1 VRTGPAGVNLK
12 PEGARPVLP
21 LRLATIVNLAGFS
34 AALTLYAMLLAMVL
48 RRPRGGMETH
58 VASGR
63 AGGASRDRL
72 LLATAALGLVWNLAA
87 VRLYGFEGRAP
98 APPLEALALTALGF
112 LPAVVVHAVL
122 RPALAGA
129 RNRGARA
136 VVAAGYALS
145 VAAGL
150 LHLAAALEGH
160 PRSTFALRLLVAGF
174 CSIIAV
180 LAARGRQQVNAR
192 RVLTLAALAVF
203 AVSALHLSQH
213 EALADSWL
221 VEIVGHHASLPLAV
235 AILYQDY
242 PFAFADIFLE
252 RALLLV
258 LVLALVVSAHAVAVA
273 WLGPAAPD
281 PLRELLWLAVGA
293 GIAASYPL
301 LRRGTHWF
309 VGTIVL
315 RRPDYV
321 ALHAGVTQ
329 VLAAAET
336 PEQALEEARLQL
348 APAVAA
354 RQSCAW
360 RVDSGGPVA
369 VGACPRGAMPDVAAA
384 HAAWAGAPDGPAV
397 ATDVTRTSAVVVVP
411 TAEAPRYAVSLGELA
426 GGRRL
431 LSDDLAMLEAVAR
444 TLARRIDLLRLAQ
457 ERYERRA
464 REAEMHQLA
473 AEAELRALRAQTNPH
488 FLFNALT
495 TIGYLIQKC
504 PAVALEKLLQL
515 TELLRRVLRSEGEL
529 TTLGKELELVRLYL
543 DLERARFE
551 ERLRFTIEVPQ
562 ELQHIPVPSL
572 LLQPIVENA
581 VKHGIAP
588 AAGGGC
594 VEVRAGVEPGPTGA
608 RMLTVAVRNTGR
620 PWRTPTGRAS
630 GIGLRSVEKR
640 LCHHYGNDAS
650 LRCETDG
657 GTVVTVRLPFAP
669 PPADVPHGEPRR

>member
-1 VRTGPAGVNLK
+1 
-12 PEGARPVLP
+12 VLP
-21 LRLATIVNLAGFS
+21 ARFATIVNLAGFT
-34 AALTLYAMLLAMVL
+34 AALALYAMLLAMVL
-48 RRPRGGMETH
+48 RRPRGAMEQPPA
-58 VASGR
+58 ASGR
-63 AGGASRDRL
+63 PGGDRL

-87 VRLYGFEGRAP
+87 VRLYGFEGEAP

-129 RNRGARA
+129 RDRGAMA

-145 VAAGL
+145 GAAGL
-150 LHLAAALEGH
+150 LHVAAAVGGH
-160 PRSTFALRLLVAGF
+160 GRSTFALRLLVVGF
-174 CSIIAV
+174 CGIITV
-180 LAARGRQQVNAR
+180 LAARGLGQVNAR
-192 RVLTLAALAVF
+192 RVLSLAALAVF

-242 PFAFADIFLE
+242 PFALADLFLK
-252 RALLLV
+252 RALVLV
-258 LVLALVVSAHAVAVA
+258 LVLALVVSLHSGAVA
-273 WLGPAAPD
+273 WRGAAAPE
-281 PLRELLWLAVGA
+281 PFLGLLLLAVGA

-301 LRRGTHWF
+301 LRRGVHWF
-309 VGTIVL
+309 VDAVVL
-315 RRPDYV
+315 KRPDYL
-321 ALHAGVTQ
+321 ALQGAIAQ
-329 VLAAAET
+329 ALAAAQT
-336 PEQALEEARLQL
+336 PEEALEEARRQL
-348 APAVAA
+348 APALAA
-354 RQSCAW
+354 RQSCCW
-360 RVDSGGPVA
+360 RIEGAGSLAMGSCPPGAPSAVA
-369 VGACPRGAMPDVAAA
+369 GA

-397 ATDVTRTSAVVVVP
+397 GTDVTRTSVVAVVP
-411 TAEAPRYAVSLGELA
+411 TAEAPRYAVSLGDLA

-431 LSDDLAMLEAVAR
+431 LSDDLAMLETVAR
-444 TLARRIDLLRLAQ
+444 ALARRIDLLRLTR

-495 TIGYLIQKC
+495 TIGYLIQMS
-504 PAVALEKLLQL
+504 PSRALEKLLQL

-529 TTLGKELELVRLYL
+529 TTLGQELELVRLYL

-551 ERLRFTIEVPQ
+551 ERLRFTIDVPA
-562 ELQHIPVPSL
+562 ELHHVPVPSL

-581 VKHGIAP
+581 IKHGIAP
-588 AAGGGC
+588 AAEGGS
-594 VEVRAGVEPGPTGA
+594 VEVRAGVEAAPGPTGT
-608 RMLTVAVRNTGR
+608 RMLSVAVRNTGR
-620 PWRTPTGRAS
+620 AWSPPAGPAS

-640 LCHHYGNDAS
+640 LRHHYGEAAS

-657 GTVVTVRLPFAP
+657 GTVVTVRLPAAP
-669 PPADVPHGEPRR
+669 PPGGART

>member
-1 VRTGPAGVNLK
+1 
-12 PEGARPVLP
+12 VLP
-21 LRLATIVNLAGFS
+21 LRLATIVNLAGFT
-34 AALTLYAMLLAMVL
+34 AALALYAMLLAMVL
-48 RRPRGGMETH
+48 RRPRGAMEPPRA
-58 VASGR
+58 ASAGT
-63 AGGASRDRL
+63 GGAGRDRL
-72 LLATAALGLVWNLAA
+72 LIATAALGLVWNLAA
-87 VRLYGFEGRAP
+87 VRLYGFEGRPP

-129 RNRGARA
+129 QDRGARA

-145 VAAGL
+145 VVACL
-150 LHLAAALEGH
+150 LHVAEALRGQ
-160 PRSTFALRLLVAGF
+160 PRSALALRMLVAGF
-174 CSIIAV
+174 CGIISV
-180 LAARGRQQVNAR
+180 LAGRGRRQVNAR

-252 RALLLV
+252 RALVLV
-258 LVLALVVSAHAVAVA
+258 LVLALVVSAHAAAVA

-281 PLRELLWLAVGA
+281 PLPELVWLGVGA

-301 LRRGTHWF
+301 VRRGIHWF
-309 VGTIVL
+309 VGTVVL

-321 ALHAGVTQ
+321 ALHAGVTRA
-329 VLAAAET
+329 LAGAET
-336 PEQALEEARLQL
+336 PEQALEEARRQL
-348 APAVAA
+348 APALAA
-354 RQSCAW
+354 RQSGCW
-360 RVDSGGPVA
+360 RIE
-369 VGACPRGAMPDVAAA
+369 VGAPLPMGARAPGAVPQVAAA

-444 TLARRIDLLRLAQ
+444 TLARRIDLLRLAR
-457 ERYERRA
+457 ERYERRV
-464 REAEMHQLA
+464 REAEMRQLA

-495 TIGYLIQKC
+495 TIGYLIQRS

-515 TELLRRVLRSEGEL
+515 TDLLRRVLRSEGEL

-551 ERLRFTIEVPQ
+551 ERLRFTIDVPV
-562 ELQHIPVPSL
+562 ELQHVTVPSL

-588 AAGGGC
+588 AAAGGC
-594 VEVRAGVEPGPTGA
+594 VEVRAGIENDQGPTGA

-620 PWRTPTGRAS
+620 PWKAGAGPAS

-640 LCHHYGNDAS
+640 LRHHYGDDAS

-657 GTVVTVRLPFAP
+657 GTVVTVRLPLAP
-669 PPADVPHGEPRR
+669 PRADAPRGEPRR

>member
-1 VRTGPAGVNLK
+1 
-12 PEGARPVLP
+12 VLP

-34 AALTLYAMLLAMVL
+34 AALALYAMLLAMVL
-48 RRPRGGMETH
+48 RRPRGAMEPPPA
-58 VASGR
+58 ASGGT
-63 AGGASRDRL
+63 GGTGRDRL
-72 LLATAALGLVWNLAA
+72 LIATAALGLVWNLAA

-129 RNRGARA
+129 RDRGARA

-150 LHLAAALEGH
+150 LHVAAALGGQ
-160 PRSTFALRLLVAGF
+160 PRSALALRLLVAGF
-174 CSIIAV
+174 CGIISV
-180 LAARGRQQVNAR
+180 LAARGRRQVNAR

-252 RALLLV
+252 RALVLV
-258 LVLALVVSAHAVAVA
+258 LVLALFVSAHAAAVA

-281 PLRELLWLAVGA
+281 PLPELLWLGVGA

-301 LRRGTHWF
+301 VRRGIHWF
-309 VGTIVL
+309 VGTVVL
-315 RRPDYV
+315 RRPDYL
-321 ALHAGVTQ
+321 ALGAGITRA
-329 VLAAAET
+329 LGGAGT
-336 PEQALEEARLQL
+336 PEQALEEARRQL
-348 APAVAA
+348 APALAA
-354 RQSCAW
+354 RQSGCW
-360 RVDSGGPVA
+360 RIEVGGPLPM
-369 VGACPRGAMPDVAAA
+369 GACAPGAAPQVAAA
-384 HAAWAGAPDGPAV
+384 HAAWTEAPDGPAV
-397 ATDVTRTSAVVVVP
+397 GTDVTRTSAVVIVP

-431 LSDDLAMLEAVAR
+431 LSDDLATLEAVAR
-444 TLARRIDLLRLAQ
+444 TLARRVDLLRLAR

-495 TIGYLIQKC
+495 TIGYLIQKS
-504 PAVALEKLLQL
+504 PQVALQKLLQL

-551 ERLRFTIEVPQ
+551 ERLRFTIDVPV
-562 ELQHIPVPSL
+562 ELQHIRVPTF

-581 VKHGIAP
+581 IKHGIAP
-588 AAGGGC
+588 AAAGGC
-594 VEVRAGVEPGPTGA
+594 VEVRAGIENDQGPAGA
-608 RMLTVAVRNTGR
+608 RVLSVAVRNTGR
-620 PWRTPTGRAS
+620 PWKAPGGRGT
-630 GIGLRSVEKR
+630 GIGLRSVERR
-640 LCHHYGNDAS
+640 LRHHYGEDAS

-657 GTVVTVRLPFAP
+657 GTVVTVRLPA
-669 PPADVPHGEPRR
+669 APHGGPRR